1 MTALVRWFGVWC
13 GLTGVL
19 AASCVLGIAVGAP
32 GPAAAALALFF
43 CGATAAI
50 VVANRIVDREEMH
63 ERRHRTAA
71 RSTIRMAYVSADPLL
86 GIDSSRLQ
94 REDAERIDRVLRE
107 MGISVPSKGG
117 DA

>member
-1 MTALVRWFGVWC
+1 MTALVRWYGVWC

-19 AASCVLGIAVGAP
+19 AAACVLGVAVGAY

-50 VVANRIVDREEMH
+50 VVSNRIVDREEMH
-63 ERRHRTAA
+63 ERRHRRAA
-71 RSTIRMAYVSADPLL
+71 SSTIRMAHMSADPLL
-86 GIDSSRLQ
+86 GIVWPRLQ
-94 REDAERIDRVLRE
+94 RDDAERIDRLLRE
-107 MGISVPSKGG
+107 MGIVKTSKGG